1 MDKKHTVDKQ
11 VFGQRLK
18 YLMTNF
24 NETTYSMSRKFNLSP
39 PSISRYTR
47 GEMAPKITTIRE
59 MAAYFDVS
67 PLWLMGRP
75 VSMYEREVLS
85 DTQAFGAEVTLSVF
99 GSIKYQLPVF
109 SNEKTIHTLT
119 LPSDQ
124 LAKWGPVFAM
134 EITDA
139 SMEPT
144 LMKNDYVVVK
154 LNTFLKSGDLTAL
167 HVGESDLKIRKV
179 SFRKNQVILQPHN
192 PAFEVEIY
200 DLNKDNVQV
209 IGSVVYQKCVYER
222 FFECY

>member
-75 VSMYEREVLS
+75 GSMYER
-85 DTQAFGAEVTLSVF
+85 
-99 GSIKYQLPVF
+99 
-109 SNEKTIHTLT
+109 
-119 LPSDQ
+119 
-124 LAKWGPVFAM
+124 
-134 EITDA
+134 
-139 SMEPT
+139 
-144 LMKNDYVVVK
+144 
-154 LNTFLKSGDLTAL
+154 
-167 HVGESDLKIRKV
+167 
-179 SFRKNQVILQPHN
+179 
-192 PAFEVEIY
+192 
-200 DLNKDNVQV
+200 
-209 IGSVVYQKCVYER
+209 
-222 FFECY
+222 